1 MAKEENTDLNEPIV
15 DVSEAVSKT
24 DELFEQN
31 KKQITIVGIGIAA
44 VVIGFFLYKSYVVEP
59 KEMKADS
66 KIWVAEKNFNSDS
79 LDLAIMGEG
88 KTVPGFSAIA
98 DEFSGTESGN
108 VAEYYLGVSELKR
121 GNYELAIDHL
131 KNFDTSNEILKAVSI
146 GAIGDAYLEMGN
158 INEAETYYRRAASTN
173 SNRLTTPF
181 YLLKLGMVLEEQGS
195 NEDAL
200 EAFETIKKDY
210 ANSEFSININQ
221 YIGRVKQKLG
231 K

>member
-1 MAKEENTDLNEPIV
+1 MAREEKTDLNEPIV

-31 KKQITIVGIGIAA
+31 KKQITMIGIGAA
-44 VVIGFFLYKSYVVEP
+44 VLVIGFFLYKSYIVEP
-59 KEMKADS
+59 KEIKADS

-79 LDLAIMGEG
+79 LDLAILGEG

-108 VAEYYLGVSELKR
+108 VAQYYLGISELKR

-131 KNFDTSNEILKAVSI
+131 KSFNTSNEILKAVSI
-146 GAIGDAYLEMGN
+146 GAIGDAHLEMGN

-181 YLLKLGMVLEEQGS
+181 YLLKLGMILEEQGS
-195 NEDAL
+195 DEDAL
-200 EAFETIKKDY
+200 EAFESIKKDY
-210 ANSEFSININQ
+210 ANSEFSANINQ
-221 YIGRVKQKLG
+221 YIGRIKQKLG